1 MVCTIPVLLVSCNVV
16 FVFSFGKE
24 PKAYLKT
31 NLATF
36 MECQDAL
43 VTMHNKL
50 TWDENQKVLCLD
62 KLNMLLQGNFLD
74 VICFLIIHTK
84 REF

>member
-1 MVCTIPVLLVSCNVV
+1 MVCTIHVLLVSYNAM

-36 MECQDAL
+36 MECQDAM
-43 VTMHNKL
+43 VTMHNKQ
-50 TWDENQKVLCLD
+50 TWEENQKVLCLD
-62 KLNMLLQGNFLD
+62 KLNMLLQGNFWM
-74 VICFLIIHTK
+74 
-84 REF
+84 

>member
-1 MVCTIPVLLVSCNVV
+1 MSEHCLIYSTS
-16 FVFSFGKE
+16 FFSFGKE

-50 TWDENQKVLCLD
+50 TWDENQKILCLD
-62 KLNMLLQGNFLD
+62 KLNMLLQGILSTTTSAR
-74 VICFLIIHTK
+74 VCGW
-84 REF
+84 

>member
-1 MVCTIPVLLVSCNVV
+1 MCTIPVLLVSDNFV

-62 KLNMLLQGNFLD
+62 KLNMLLQGNFWD
-74 VICFLIIHTK
+74 VIYFLKLHK
-84 REF
+84 RR